1 MWINI
6 VFIYF
11 FYLLFY
17 LFLFFFLL
25 FSSKIVRIEH
35 LKITDLHCGFFFSFF
50 SRFLSWYL
58 ISGILQR

>member
-17 LFLFFFLL
+17 LLILNIIFFVVLL
-25 FSSKIVRIEH
+25 PNHAFVQTIPENSVGTVEGVSQKV
-35 LKITDLHCGFFFSFF
+35 K
-50 SRFLSWYL
+50 
-58 ISGILQR
+58 